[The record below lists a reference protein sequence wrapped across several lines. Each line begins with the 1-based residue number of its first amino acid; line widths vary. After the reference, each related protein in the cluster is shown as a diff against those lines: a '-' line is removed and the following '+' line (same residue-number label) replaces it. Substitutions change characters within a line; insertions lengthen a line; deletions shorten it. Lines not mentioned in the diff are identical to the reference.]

1 MSTETLKIEKKI
13 ARVKERL
20 MELGSMRPGSVS
32 RQYRDPKEKKRPFH
46 QISYT
51 HRMRSRSEYVRPENL
66 ATVRAETENFRKFR
80 ELIERWTDLSL
91 ELSKLKIKEA
101 NESAA
106 GHSKKGVRKKRSRKN
121 NNLGGVF

>member
-66 ATVRAETENFRKFR
+66 ATVRAETENFRKFS

-91 ELSKLKIKEA
+91 ELSKLKIK
-101 NESAA
+101 
-106 GHSKKGVRKKRSRKN
+106 
-121 NNLGGVF
+121 